1 MNTNLSDYRLEHLGP
16 PQWQEYKSIRLE
28 ALKTNPELFGS
39 IYAKEVLYS
48 QDDWISLL
56 ENDARAI
63 FALYHLDLLIGL
75 TGVVLNRD
83 NQSEA
88 ILISSFIKKVHR
100 GRGLSQL
107 FFQARIE
114 WARQKECDKVIVSH
128 RAGNEASKAA
138 NQRFGF
144 VYSYSKESLW
154 PDGLLADE
162 LIYCLSL

>member
-1 MNTNLSDYRLEHLGP
+1 MNINLSDYKIERIAP
-16 PQWQEYKSIRLE
+16 SQWQNYKLIRLE

-39 IYAKEVLYS
+39 SYAKEVLYS
-48 QDDWISLL
+48 QDDWIALL

-75 TGVVLNRD
+75 SGVVLNRD

-88 ILISSFIKKVHR
+88 ILISSFIKEAYR

-114 WARQKECDKVIVSH
+114 WARQKECAQVIVSH

-138 NQRFGF
+138 NQRCGF
-144 VYSYSKESLW
+144 VYTYSKESRW
-154 PDGLLADE
+154 PDGLLAEE
-162 LIYCLSL
+162 LMYCLSL